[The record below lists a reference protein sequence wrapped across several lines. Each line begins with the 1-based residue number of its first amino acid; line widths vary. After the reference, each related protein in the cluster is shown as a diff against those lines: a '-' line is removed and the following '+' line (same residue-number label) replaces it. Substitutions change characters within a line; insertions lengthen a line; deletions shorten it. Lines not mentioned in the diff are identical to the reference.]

1 MQTRLCLTCDD
12 TAAGYLK
19 AVHAT
24 SSPRPEIVPLP
35 ARLIRAP
42 IASAQPKHGLPPGG
56 GKTSLPPAVEPDIAG
71 VFSRLGEVERCEF
84 YIDPDP
90 NSQLLMTL
98 LLTRA
103 LAAGIDHRRL
113 FLVHASARWGQVDA
127 STLPERVASP
137 TQVEERHLSAAASFW
152 SAYCAP
158 TPEAWLGLRHQDMA
172 LFPFLENARDALLD
186 DLPRRDT
193 GLGACERL
201 ALETIGI
208 EGAKVNEL
216 FGAFYREPAR
226 LIDLP
231 QIVSLLSSLA
241 SGAAPLI
248 DGLEGRLGAD
258 DFFEDADAW
267 DRFRESRV
275 RLTDVGH
282 KILAGEL
289 DFVETH
295 GIDRWWGGTR
305 LTGRKCWR
313 WDHRT
318 RSLAHPAED

>member
-19 AVHAT
+19 ACHAT
-24 SSPRPEIVPLP
+24 SSPRPEIVPLS

-42 IASAQPKHGLPPGG
+42 VASAQPKPGLPPGG
-56 GKTSLPPAVEPDIAG
+56 GKPSLPPAVEPDIAG
-71 VFSRLGEVERCEF
+71 VLSRLGEVERCEL
-84 YIDPDP
+84 YIDPDS

-103 LAAGIDHRRL
+103 LTAGVDHRRL
-113 FLVHASARWGQVDA
+113 FLVHAPARWGQVDA
-127 STLPERVASP
+127 NTPPERVALP
-137 TQVEERHLSAAASFW
+137 MQVEERHLRAAASFW

-158 TPEAWLGLRHQDMA
+158 TPEAWLGLRQRDMA

-201 ALETIGI
+201 ALTTIGI
-208 EGAKVNEL
+208 EGATVNEL

-267 DRFRESRV
+267 DRFRDSHL

-289 DFVETH
+289 DFVEAH

-305 LTGRKCWR
+305 LTGHKCWR

-318 RSLAHPAED
+318 RSLTHPAED